1 MVTSEVSGVFA
12 DHTKTAKME
21 VIEMIKLKLTSVFGD
36 MFKDAMGLGGG
47 GGAEVPPTVLMGNSP
62 EARRQRM
69 IARLQK
75 KQREKNL

>member
-1 MVTSEVSGVFA
+1 MQRGEITQRQIEIEVEQI
-12 DHTKTAKME
+12 KT
-21 VIEMIKLKLTSVFGD
+21 KLTSIFGN
-36 MFKDAMGLGGG
+36 MFKEAMGLGGAG

-75 KQREKNL
+75 KQAKKTSE